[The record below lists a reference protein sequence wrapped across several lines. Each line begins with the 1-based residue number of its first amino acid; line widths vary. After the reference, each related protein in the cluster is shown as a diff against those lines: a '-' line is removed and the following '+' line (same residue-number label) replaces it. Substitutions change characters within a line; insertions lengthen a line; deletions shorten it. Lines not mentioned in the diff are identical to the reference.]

1 MAAIYIDKG
10 TDFSIEFTLS
20 KDDGSPFDLT
30 DCTVIS
36 KIRKYPTS
44 TKYNSF
50 AITIVNAP
58 TGKLRMELD
67 KLNTTS
73 LTEGINYYD
82 VFVTD
87 LSGRTFKVIEGE
99 AIVYETSSTVEGE
112 PILTTN
118 FGSISVDTSN
128 VQDGYVLMYD
138 EDIELYRFV
147 DPDVVLERSVRD
159 GYLPPDFLQQL
170 DVDLDDRIDVDSGSF

>member
-10 TDFSIEFTLS
+10 TDYSIEFTLS
-20 KDDGSPFDLT
+20 KDDGSPYDLT

-67 KLNTTS
+67 KINTTS
-73 LTEGINYYD
+73 LTEGRNYYD

-87 LSGRTFKVIEGE
+87 LGGRTFKVIEGE

-112 PILTTN
+112 PIVTTN

-170 DVDLDDRIDVDSGSF
+170 DVDLDDRIDVDSGQF

>member
-10 TDFSIEFTLS
+10 TDFLIEFTLS
-20 KDDGSPFDLT
+20 QGDGSPYDLV
-30 DCTVIS
+30 DCTLMS

-50 AITIVNAP
+50 AVTIINAP
-58 TGKLRMELD
+58 LGKIRMELD
-67 KLNTTS
+67 KANTLS
-73 LTEGINYYD
+73 LTEGRNYYD
-82 VFVTD
+82 VFITTQT
-87 LSGRTFKVIEGE
+87 GRTFKAIEGE
-99 AIVYETSSTVEGE
+99 AIIYETTSTVEGE

-138 EDIELYRFV
+138 QNIGLYKFV
-147 DPDVVLERSVRD
+147 DPDVVLEKSVQD
-159 GYLPPDFLQQL
+159 NSLPADFLQQL

>member
-20 KDDGSPFDLT
+20 QNDGSPYDLT

-67 KLNTTS
+67 KTNTTS
-73 LTEGINYYD
+73 LTEGRNYYD

-87 LSGRTFKVIEGE
+87 LGGRTFKVIEGE

-112 PILTTN
+112 PIVTTN

-147 DPDVVLERSVRD
+147 EDRKSVV
-159 GYLPPDFLQQL
+159 
-170 DVDLDDRIDVDSGSF
+170 

>member
-10 TDFSIEFTLS
+10 TDFSIEFTLNR
-20 KDDGSPFDLT
+20 DNGSPFDLT
-30 DCTVIS
+30 DCTVMS

-50 AITIVNAP
+50 AITIVNAL

-73 LTEGINYYD
+73 LTEGRNYYD

-87 LSGRTFKVIEGE
+87 VNNRTFKVIEGE

-112 PILTTN
+112 PVVTTN

-128 VQDGYVLMYD
+128 IQDGYVLMYD
-138 EDIELYRFV
+138 QDIGLYRFV

-159 GYLPPDFLQQL
+159 NFLPPDFIQQL
-170 DVDLDDRIDVDSGSF
+170 DVDLDDRIDVDSGTF

>member
-10 TDFSIEFTLS
+10 TDFLIEFTLNR
-20 KDDGSPFDLT
+20 DDGSAYDLT

-50 AITIVNAP
+50 AITVVNAP
-58 TGKLRMELD
+58 LGKLRMELD
-67 KLNTTS
+67 KLNTLS
-73 LTEGINYYD
+73 LTEGRNYYD

-87 LSGRTFKVIEGE
+87 LGGRTFKVIEGE

-138 EDIELYRFV
+138 QSIELYRFV
-147 DPDVVLERSVRD
+147 DPDVVLEKSVQD
-159 GYLPPDFLQQL
+159 NSLPADFLQQL